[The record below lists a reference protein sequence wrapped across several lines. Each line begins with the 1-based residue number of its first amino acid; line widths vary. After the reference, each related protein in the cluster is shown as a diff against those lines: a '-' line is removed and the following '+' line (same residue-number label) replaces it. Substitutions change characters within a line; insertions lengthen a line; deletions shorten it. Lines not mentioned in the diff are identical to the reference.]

1 MGLTHSRGPSLVPA
15 ARRHP
20 AASPLEGAT
29 NPSPASPRLVVGV
42 RGHGEV
48 GTGLRKLEG
57 MGKETESPGKAEIV
71 ERLRLDGILK
81 TK

>member
-1 MGLTHSRGPSLVPA
+1 
-15 ARRHP
+15 
-20 AASPLEGAT
+20 
-29 NPSPASPRLVVGV
+29 V